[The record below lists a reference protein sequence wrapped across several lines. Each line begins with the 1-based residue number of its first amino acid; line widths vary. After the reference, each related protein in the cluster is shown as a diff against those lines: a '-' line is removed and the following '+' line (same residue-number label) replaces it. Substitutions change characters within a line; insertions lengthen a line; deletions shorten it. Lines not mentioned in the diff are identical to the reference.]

1 MRIQYLIYKGTVE
14 LRILLLRYQFC
25 RSVYKKPRLKLSAEG
40 LFVRNALFKTD
51 REDDCLAQPRRTRT
65 ILVYIM
71 ENLGKIFLFLHFML
85 LKNMGER
92 DILCISGQCV
102 PLRTRQ

>member
-25 RSVYKKPRLKLSAEG
+25 RSVYKKPRLKLSAER

-51 REDDCLAQPRRTRT
+51 REDDSLAQPRRTRT

-71 ENLGKIFLFLHFML
+71 ENLVKFLGFSTFALE
-85 LKNMGER
+85 KYG
-92 DILCISGQCV
+92 
-102 PLRTRQ
+102 

>member
-25 RSVYKKPRLKLSAEG
+25 RSVYKKPRLKLSAER

-51 REDDCLAQPRRTRT
+51 REDDSLAQPQRTRT

-71 ENLGKIFLFLHFML
+71 ENLGNFLVFSLYAL
-85 LKNMGER
+85 EKYG
-92 DILCISGQCV
+92 
-102 PLRTRQ
+102 

>member
-1 MRIQYLIYKGTVE
+1 MRKQDLIYKGTVE

-25 RSVYKKPRLKLSAEG
+25 RSVYKKPRLKLSAER
-40 LFVRNALFKTD
+40 LFVRNALFKND

-71 ENLGKIFLFLHFML
+71 ENLVKFLGFSTFALE
-85 LKNMGER
+85 KYG
-92 DILCISGQCV
+92 
-102 PLRTRQ
+102 

>member
-1 MRIQYLIYKGTVE
+1 MRKQDLIYKGTVE

-25 RSVYKKPRLKLSAEG
+25 RSVYKKPRLKLSAER

-51 REDDCLAQPRRTRT
+51 REDDSLAQPRRTRT

-71 ENLGKIFLFLHFML
+71 ENLVKFLGFSTFALE
-85 LKNMGER
+85 KYG
-92 DILCISGQCV
+92 
-102 PLRTRQ
+102 